1 MLGRGDVELVEEAG
15 ELPAILG
22 QVDRGPGVPRTGN
35 PAASSSFAIRSG
47 VCPPNWQ
54 ITPMGR
60 SASHTART
68 SSVDSGSK
76 YKRALVS

>member
-22 QVDRGPGVPRTGN
+22 EVDRGPGRPQDRK
-35 PAASSSFAIRSG
+35 PAASSFLAIRSG

-54 ITPMGR
+54 ITPIGR
-60 SASHTART
+60 SPRTADVL
-68 SSVDSGSK
+68 VDSGSK
-76 YKRALVS
+76 YRRALMS